1 MDQTTGIPT
10 KPAVTPPPIPTY
22 LANNYRG
29 QEGSTKGLATNVVD
43 MTRYREA
50 ARISAG
56 EQAGQPGNTGGKVV
70 DQPANPANCGGGH
83 PDRVGSPQDCGGKTP
98 PRTHRATPT
107 TAAHA
112 GDGVCPTAD
121 RGCVDKVKIDG
132 VVGIEC
138 APPSTD
144 TFPDNAQRL
153 EQNLENR
160 DTGCVIE
167 APALPP
173 GFVVREVFAP
183 LQERYTVEQIARA
196 IIKCGGWLAK
206 AAEVLGCTY
215 KTIWRY
221 SEKYPELKELIED
234 VKNRQLDEVEEKLL
248 GKVRAGDVTACIWW
262 LKCQGK
268 GRGWVERQEWAGV
281 EDKPITLLVVPAFAP
296 EPAMKELSDG
306 K

>member
-1 MDQTTGIPT
+1 MPQDTGIPT
-10 KPAVTPPPIPTY
+10 KPTVKPPPIPDY
-22 LANNYRG
+22 LVNNYVDKK
-29 QEGSTKGLATNVVD
+29 ETTKSLATNVVD

-56 EQAGQPGNTGGKVV
+56 EQALQPGNGASGNVGAGSHPT
-70 DQPANPANCGGGH
+70 NCG
-83 PDRVGSPQDCGGKTP
+83 KETP

-112 GDGVCPTAD
+112 GDGVCPTAT
-121 RGCVDKVKIDG
+121 RGCVDEVKIDG

-138 APPSTD
+138 VPPSTD
-144 TFPDNAQRL
+144 TSPDNAQRL
-153 EQNLENR
+153 LQNLENSSPS
-160 DTGCVIE
+160 CVTE

-183 LQERYTVEQIARA
+183 LQERYTVEQIAKA

-206 AAEVLGCTY
+206 AADVLGCTY

-281 EDKPITLLVVPAFAP
+281 EDKPITLRVVPAFAP
-296 EPAMKELSDG
+296 EPVVKELSDG